1 MSGMCLVGSG
11 DDMRGR
17 GRGRGRGRR
26 ARGGRYGGDR
36 YSGKAV
42 SQMHERIIRSE
53 RDRRSRSDI

>member
-42 SQMHERIIRSE
+42 SQMHERII
-53 RDRRSRSDI
+53 